1 MALSFD
7 DVWRNQGVNIPSTN
21 TPAPAPTQ
29 PPATQQTSGTGS
41 AGTFADVWRNM
52 GIQPQVTFENMYKP
66 ILKQPESGS
75 ANGPYNPNTTNLN
88 ANGTPYSMV
97 DSMTDSNGQ
106 LMYNEGE
113 SQLWN
118 TLNGRFRRNNI
129 DPALGAINTPTP
141 GTDPFTQ
148 QLVNNG
154 SLSQNSVNSAA
165 NNFDQTRQYQP
176 MSPLDNDG
184 LRNLMLEFFRNNGA
198 SLPQHNSNAPRGP
211 AELFSGG
218 SGYSK
223 PMQNSGYSR
232 HQMLEFPPNSKP
244 MQYNPYGVMQF
255 SPDSNWTGNS
265 SPLSGGFGGGMNNP
279 AVMQLVQLLQMMGR

>member
-148 QLVNNG
+148 QLVNSG

-165 NNFDQTRQYQP
+165 NAFQQQQST
-176 MSPLDNDG
+176 SPLNNDG

-198 SLPQHNSNAPRGP
+198 SLPQHNSNAPQTAQNFR
-211 AELFSGG
+211 G

-223 PMQNSGYSR
+223 PMQ
-232 HQMLEFPPNSKP
+232 
-244 MQYNPYGVMQF
+244 YNPSGLMQF